1 MVELYNDAELP
12 QKTMKDSIYTTL
24 NYSKK
29 NNILPYS
36 QKELLNG
43 DLLELNLDINYFQS
57 KLDGKIEKY
66 FIRKLI
72 GYDENKKYSL
82 FLYISIGNSCDYHP
96 YLIHNNDYFIA
107 EALGRGITGGSSI
120 RDVSVLE
127 VLSLILNK
135 III

>member
-12 QKTMKDSIYTTL
+12 QKTMKNSIYTTL

-66 FIRKLI
+66 FI
-72 GYDENKKYSL
+72 
-82 FLYISIGNSCDYHP
+82 
-96 YLIHNNDYFIA
+96 HNDNFTVI
-107 EALGRGITGGSSI
+107 
-120 RDVSVLE
+120 V
-127 VLSLILNK
+127 
-135 III
+135 